1 MVFVDQNLEQIYAE
15 YIGFWEKASV
25 CIILMFQ
32 GSTMPREQQ
41 WQFDASHS

>member
-1 MVFVDQNLEQIYAE
+1 MVFLDQNLNITAE

-32 GSTMPREQQ
+32 GSTVPREQQ
-41 WQFDASHS
+41 RAI